1 MADGAT
7 PGQPQSQANAS
18 LQSSQAPHAQPSGD
32 AQTAQPEQALQ
43 PELATSNQADAGQ
56 SPAPATAAPPEK
68 PPIDAAPAEPKPPVL
83 DRSFIETLRCREP
96 KPLKRA
102 DYEAC
107 AVKLG
112 LPEWEVIGAVAR
124 TEALRGAYGP
134 DGLPTVLFERHKF
147 SKFTDGRYD
156 REHPDISNRDA
167 GGYGD
172 GSHANA
178 WTRLLKAYDL
188 DPDAALRSTSWGQ
201 FQMMGFNYHM
211 TPHKDAQTLVAFL
224 AASEANQLE
233 VFMDFVRFN
242 SLTDALRERNWRKF
256 AQAYNGDDYE
266 RNNYHAVM
274 ERHYDDLKRAPPAD

>member
-1 MADGAT
+1 L
-7 PGQPQSQANAS
+7 PGDAS
-18 LQSSQAPHAQPSGD
+18 LQSSEQQAPSAQTQPSGNG
-32 AQTAQPEQALQ
+32 QQVQPEQSPQ
-43 PELATSNQADAGQ
+43 PANSNQADAGQ
-56 SPAPATAAPPEK
+56 SPAPAAEAPTEK
-68 PPIDAAPAEPKPPVL
+68 PPIDAVPPKPQAL
-83 DRSFIETLRCREP
+83 DRSFIETLRCSEP

-102 DYEAC
+102 DYETC
-107 AVKLG
+107 AAKLG

-156 REHPDISNRDA
+156 REHADISSRNA

-172 GSHANA
+172 GTHANA
-178 WTRLLKAYDL
+178 WTRFLKAYDL
-188 DPDAALRSTSWGQ
+188 DPDAALRATSWGQ
-201 FQMMGFNYHM
+201 FQMMGFNFHM

-233 VFMDFVRFN
+233 VFMDYVRFN

-256 AQAYNGDDYE
+256 ARAYNGDDYE

-274 ERHYDDLKRAPPAD
+274 ERHYDDLKRAPPAE